1 MKLNGGNIE
10 GKKFLDDR
18 SWHLTSNKREREQ
31 ESSFLRHLARTNIF
45 SLFVESARWSE
56 KKPFKGVEA
65 ACSERDEICMH
76 KGNPVTSLF
85 YHVFLIII
93 SFCEHFDGTLW
104 ISFHH
109 PKKRVLGTREEELR
123 TRANPSE
130 KSVLFAAER
139 SFSKFIMTCDGK
151 AFFPRLRRIKSQA
164 TTNHLISFRPHR
176 YAA

>member
-1 MKLNGGNIE
+1 MSITTCILLFFIRMKLNGGNIE

-109 PKKRVLGTREEELR
+109 PKKRVLGTREEVEDSRESVWKICSLRSWKEL
-123 TRANPSE
+123 
-130 KSVLFAAER
+130 
-139 SFSKFIMTCDGK
+139 
-151 AFFPRLRRIKSQA
+151 
-164 TTNHLISFRPHR
+164 
-176 YAA
+176 